1 MIIHNLK
8 VTANKTI
15 ERLDHKPIVAK
26 TNGGDQICFTF
37 DSIDEW
43 NSEGTL
49 ICYMFNGTPYG
60 STVIDKDSSGNDLAI
75 TQVDGVYQLTVD
87 IPYQCITSEGYLYT
101 GLSLFSYT
109 ASSDDTT
116 IPKILTKTSTALLSQ
131 PIQILKNGGLDE
143 FDVAASPS
151 DDMLVRMKLFIERI
165 DKDWFNQIDEY
176 CETNDKYWT
185 DAKEYATSI
194 ENGLEDLGK
203 WESED
208 RASILTNTTQIEDL
222 QSKIKDLQSKK
233 HSFWSMHYLQNFT
246 GSAGE
251 PWIDFNYKIFKHVE
265 MDYPDQLENPD
276 TYEDDYIDINF
287 EACEVTI
294 KQDGLLFIKTHIG
307 VQTAYNKEYVTETG
321 HGWDFHAYVE
331 ASYEYDKESDYITG
345 DSQYFALFPQVPI
358 STHAAYHG
366 CSMIVLPVKK
376 GSIVSSSV
384 TLHSHDQF
392 HSSREKYNLNV
403 STGVSMSF
411 IPDNYTE

>member
-109 ASSDDTT
+109 ASSDDAT

-143 FDVAASPS
+143 LDVAASPS

-176 CETNDKYWT
+176 CATNDKYWA
-185 DAKEYATSI
+185 DAKELVTSMQDDI
-194 ENGLEDLGK
+194 ETIGK
-203 WESED
+203 RESED
-208 RASILTNTTQIEDL
+208 ATKILTHTAQIG
-222 QSKIKDLQSKK
+222 DLQSKK
-233 HSFWSMHYLQNFT
+233 HSFWSLHHVRNFV

-251 PWIDFNYKIFKHVE
+251 PWIRLDYEIFKKVE
-265 MDYPDQLENPD
+265 IVYPDQLTDPD
-276 TYEDDYIDINF
+276 TYEDDYMSVNF
-287 EACEVTI
+287 KTYEITS
-294 KQDGLLFIKTHIG
+294 KQDGLLVINTNLG

-321 HGWDFHAYVE
+321 HGWDFFATISAHCM
-331 ASYEYDKESDYITG
+331 YDKERSYTAGSLDNI
-345 DSQYFALFPQVPI
+345 SLFPYVPL
-358 STHAAYHG
+358 TTDAAYRG
-366 CSMIVLPVKK
+366 SSMLVLPVKK
-376 GSIVSSSV
+376 DCIISSSIA
-384 TLHSHDQF
+384 LYAHDQF
-392 HSSREKYNLNV
+392 YSSRKEYDLDV
-403 STGVSMSF
+403 STAINMYFV
-411 IPDNYTE
+411 PDNYTE

>member
-49 ICYMFNGTPYG
+49 ICYMFNGAPYG

-75 TQVDGVYQLTVD
+75 TQVDGAYQLTVD

-143 FDVAASPS
+143 LDVATSPS
-151 DDMLVRMKLFIERI
+151 DDMLVRMKLFIERLGDDWINKI
-165 DKDWFNQIDEY
+165 DKY
-176 CETNDKYWT
+176 CETNDKYW
-185 DAKEYATSI
+185 DNAQELLASMSDSI
-194 ENGLEDLGK
+194 ETIRNNEFQD
-203 WESED
+203 
-208 RASILTNTTQIEDL
+208 ATNILTHNAQ
-222 QSKIKDLQSKK
+222 IKDLQSKK
-233 HSFWSMHYLQNFT
+233 HSFWSIRCLSTFN

-251 PWIDFNYKIFKHVE
+251 PWTFFAYKMFSSVE
-265 MDYPDQLENPD
+265 MDYPDQLTDSD
-276 TYEDDYIDINF
+276 TYEDDYMSANF
-287 EACEVTI
+287 ETHEITS
-294 KQDGLLFIKTHIG
+294 KQDGLLVIDTHLS
-307 VQTAYNKEYVTETG
+307 VQDRYNKEYVTETG
-321 HGWDFHAYVE
+321 YGWDFFATISAEYTYDE
-331 ASYEYDKESDYITG
+331 ERSYIANSLDDIP
-345 DSQYFALFPQVPI
+345 LFPRVPL
-358 STHAAYHG
+358 STEALYRG
-366 CSMIVLPVKK
+366 SSTLVLPVKK
-376 GSIVSSSV
+376 GCVVSPTVS
-384 TLHSHDQF
+384 LYAHDQF
-392 HSSREKYNLNV
+392 YSSREKYSLNV
-403 STGVSMSF
+403 STAIKMHFV
-411 IPDNYTE
+411 PDNYTE

>member
-109 ASSDDTT
+109 ASSDDAT

-143 FDVAASPS
+143 LDVAASPS

-176 CETNDKYWT
+176 CATNDKYWA
-185 DAKEYATSI
+185 DAKELVTSMQDDI
-194 ENGLEDLGK
+194 ETIGK
-203 WESED
+203 RESED
-208 RASILTNTTQIEDL
+208 ATKILTHTAQIG
-222 QSKIKDLQSKK
+222 DLQSKK
-233 HSFWSMHYLQNFT
+233 HSFWSLRHVRNFV

-251 PWIDFNYKIFKHVE
+251 PWIRLDYEIFKKVE
-265 MDYPDQLENPD
+265 IVYPDQLTDPD
-276 TYEDDYIDINF
+276 TYEDDYMSVNF
-287 EACEVTI
+287 KTYEITS
-294 KQDGLLFIKTHIG
+294 KQDGLLVINTNLG

-321 HGWDFHAYVE
+321 HGWDFFATISAHCM
-331 ASYEYDKESDYITG
+331 YDKERSYTAGSLDNI
-345 DSQYFALFPQVPI
+345 SLFPYVPL
-358 STHAAYHG
+358 TTDAAYRG
-366 CSMIVLPVKK
+366 SSMLVLPVKK
-376 GSIVSSSV
+376 DCIISSSIA
-384 TLHSHDQF
+384 LYAHDQF
-392 HSSREKYNLNV
+392 YSSRKEYDLDV
-403 STGVSMSF
+403 STAINMYFV
-411 IPDNYTE
+411 PDNYTE

>member
-75 TQVDGVYQLTVD
+75 TQVDEVYQLTVD

-109 ASSDDTT
+109 ASSDDAT

-143 FDVAASPS
+143 LDVATSPS
-151 DDMLVRMKLFIERI
+151 DDMLVRMKLFIECI

-185 DAKEYATSI
+185 DAKELYASF
-194 ENGLEDLGK
+194 EDGLESLGK
-203 WESED
+203 WESVD
-208 RASILTNTTQIEDL
+208 RAKILTNTAQIE
-222 QSKIKDLQSKK
+222 DLQSKK
-233 HSFWSMHYLQNFT
+233 HSFWSIHHLRNFV
-246 GSAGE
+246 GLAGE
-251 PWIDFNYKIFKHVE
+251 PWIRLDYKMFKKVV
-265 MDYPDQLENPD
+265 MGYPDQQEDPD
-276 TYEDDYIDINF
+276 TYEDDYMSANF
-287 EACEVTI
+287 KTYEITS
-294 KQDGLLFIKTHIG
+294 KQDGLLVINTHLA
-307 VQTAYNKEYVTETG
+307 VQDTYNKEYVTETG
-321 HGWDFHAYVE
+321 YGWDFFATIY
-331 ASYEYDKESDYITG
+331 ASCLYDKERSYTAGSRDDI
-345 DSQYFALFPQVPI
+345 SLFPDVPLT
-358 STHAAYHG
+358 THAGYDG
-366 CSMIVLPVKK
+366 SSMLVLPVKK
-376 GSIVSSSV
+376 DCIISPSV
-384 TLHSHDQF
+384 TLYAHDQF
-392 HSSREKYNLNV
+392 YSSRKEYDLHV
-403 STGVSMSF
+403 STAINMYFV
-411 IPDNYTE
+411 PDNYTE

>member
-37 DSIDEW
+37 DSVDEW

-75 TQVDGVYQLTVD
+75 TQVNGVYQLTVD

-109 ASSDDTT
+109 DSSDDTV

-143 FDVAASPS
+143 LDVATSPS

-165 DKDWFNQIDEY
+165 DEDWFNRIDEY

-185 DAKEYATSI
+185 DAKELVTSMQDDI
-194 ENGLEDLGK
+194 ETIGK
-203 WESED
+203 YESED
-208 RASILTNTTQIEDL
+208 ATKILTHTAQIG
-222 QSKIKDLQSKK
+222 DLQSKK
-233 HSFWSMHYLQNFT
+233 HSFWSIYHLRNFA

-251 PWIDFNYKIFKHVE
+251 PWISFDYKMFEKVQI
-265 MDYPDQLENPD
+265 DYPDQLVDPD
-276 TYEDDYIDINF
+276 TYEDDYMSANF
-287 EACEVTI
+287 KTYEITS
-294 KQDGLLFIKTHIG
+294 KQDGLLVINTHLS

-321 HGWDFHAYVE
+321 HGWDFFATISAHCM
-331 ASYEYDKESDYITG
+331 YDKERSYTAASLDDI
-345 DSQYFALFPQVPI
+345 SLFPYVPLT
-358 STHAAYHG
+358 THAAYRG
-366 CSMIVLPVKK
+366 SSMLVLPVKK
-376 GSIVSSSV
+376 DCIISSGVS
-384 TLHSHDQF
+384 LYAHDQF
-392 HSSREKYNLNV
+392 YSSRKEYDLRV
-403 STGVSMSF
+403 STAINIYFV
-411 IPDNYTE
+411 PDNYTE

>member
-60 STVIDKDSSGNDLAI
+60 STVIDKDSSGNDLVI

-109 ASSDDTT
+109 ASSDDAT

-143 FDVAASPS
+143 LDVATSPS

-165 DKDWFNQIDEY
+165 DKDWFNRIDEY
-176 CETNDKYWT
+176 CETNDEYWT

-194 ENGLEDLGK
+194 ENVLVDLGK

-208 RASILTNTTQIEDL
+208 RTSILTHTSQ
-222 QSKIKDLQSKK
+222 IKDLQSKK
-233 HSFWSMHYLQNFT
+233 HSFWSMHYLQDFT

-251 PWIDFNYKIFKHVE
+251 PWISFDYKMFKKVVI
-265 MDYPDQLENPD
+265 DYPDQLEAPD
-276 TYEDDYIDINF
+276 TYENDYMAIDF
-287 EACEVTI
+287 ETYEITS
-294 KQDGLLFIKTHIG
+294 KQDGLLVIDTRLS
-307 VQTAYNKEYVTETG
+307 VQSPYDKQYVTETG
-321 HGWDFHAYVE
+321 YGWDFFAEISAGYT
-331 ASYEYDKESDYITG
+331 YDKERSYIANSNG
-345 DSQYFALFPQVPI
+345 NFPLFPYVSQ
-358 STHAAYHG
+358 TTYAAYRG
-366 CSMIVLPVKK
+366 TSTLILPVKK
-376 GSIVSSSV
+376 DCVVSPNVS
-384 TLHSHDQF
+384 LYAHDQF
-392 HSSREKYNLNV
+392 HSSREKYDLDV
-403 STGVSMSF
+403 STAVKIYF
-411 IPDNYTE
+411 VPDNYTE